1 MQRLTPVSGSCTA
14 NITEIQGL
22 CRKIFSAFFSTEDT
36 GRKFSYKIELRFRN
50 HTVLSRD
57 TLIEE
62 VARCLPEGHTVD
74 LDNPEIFI
82 LIEVF
87 KSVCG
92 MSIVKDYYKLKKFN
106 VVELARQREA

>member
-1 MQRLTPVSGSCTA
+1 MLGCVREQ
-14 NITEIQGL
+14 
-22 CRKIFSAFFSTEDT
+22 
-36 GRKFSYKIELRFRN
+36 YKIELRFRN

-87 KSVCG
+87 KVTIIFPHWKRVLTNACRTEC
-92 MSIVKDYYKLKKFN
+92 VWD
-106 VVELARQREA
+106 EHREGLL

>member
-1 MQRLTPVSGSCTA
+1 MFVCVREQ
-14 NITEIQGL
+14 
-22 CRKIFSAFFSTEDT
+22 
-36 GRKFSYKIELRFRN
+36 YKIELRFRN
-50 HTVLSRD
+50 HTVLSRN

-87 KSVCG
+87 KVRINFPHWKRILTNVCPLSDRVCVG
-92 MSIVKDYYKLKKFN
+92 
-106 VVELARQREA
+106 